1 MATYQIT
8 IEEQNT
14 AGAWRR
20 AKKLIESSSARD
32 AEQHVR
38 EKLRRGQRIIDVA
51 RDPRGDRPTRTL
63 AHF

>member
-1 MATYQIT
+1 MPTYQVT
-8 IEEQNT
+8 IEEKNA

-20 AKKLIESSSARD
+20 ARRLIDSSSAQD
-32 AEQHVR
+32 AEDHVR
-38 EKLRRGQRIIDVA
+38 NRLERGQRIIDVA